1 MLTFNSEL
9 EIAFKELFFKYY
21 IFVQPKRI
29 THWPSSEFDFQGSG
43 WGRPQVIQAA
53 FTSRFVDT
61 WKAEQMNQKF
71 DFFEEILK
79 CYIFYL
85 SEKLGIWT
93 QARPVD

>member
-1 MLTFNSEL
+1 MCLFISTRSRTTATESKQVWVNMLTFNSEL

-61 WKAEQMNQKF
+61 
-71 DFFEEILK
+71 
-79 CYIFYL
+79 
-85 SEKLGIWT
+85 
-93 QARPVD
+93 